1 MNSVTAHGST
11 VEITTAGV
19 TVRRGAMAQN
29 LLPAVLEVPA
39 EQLRGWYHQSP
50 TPTSPGWIQF
60 SLTDAPEGSVERP
73 VRGFPATRGAANI
86 VVFAPGQDTE
96 YSAVH
101 QTLVNL
107 QAGYP
112 LDDITVTPD
121 HADSAETP
129 ADAGTD
135 KTGSS
140 AAASASG
147 KPLTGNAAPV
157 EQDALF
163 AVEDKPAPKRGNWR
177 AVATPDT
184 IPEPNAEADANNP
197 VFGQNVTVTG
207 DFAPY
212 EKGEVWDMIA
222 GAGGTVGKNVTKKT
236 TLLVI
241 GEWNSVTSKEKR
253 ARELKEKGQE
263 IMLWTFDEFLAALG
277 KSRRPDLEDVKGTSA
292 PF

>member
-11 VEITTAGV
+11 VEVTTTGV

-29 LLPAVLEVPA
+29 LLPEVLEVSA
-39 EQLRGWYHQSP
+39 DQLRGWYHQSP

-86 VVFAPGQDTE
+86 VVFAPGQAEE

-101 QTLVNL
+101 QSLTNL

-112 LDDITVTPD
+112 LDEVTVAPT
-121 HADSAETP
+121 SAPTAEAKKDTK
-129 ADAGTD
+129 ADAE
-135 KTGSS
+135 KSS
-140 AAASASG
+140 ASDNG
-147 KPLTGNAAPV
+147 
-157 EQDALF
+157 QDALF
-163 AVEDKPAPKRGNWR
+163 AVEEKPAPRRGNWK

-184 IPEPNAEADANNP
+184 IPEPNTEADANNP

-222 GAGGTVGKNVTKKT
+222 EAGGTVGKNVTKKT

-253 ARELKEKGQE
+253 ARELREKGQE
-263 IMLWTFDEFLAALG
+263 ITLWTFDEFLKALG
-277 KSRRPDLEDVKGTSA
+277 KTRRPDLEEVKGTSA